1 MRPVSYSVTP
11 CKSLLDWYES
21 AIDIIQAS
29 YHWRPRHGAADC
41 WGMCTFTD
49 YTGIMA
55 EWLYPM
61 GSYEIRLNPLL
72 LDTHKVLFV

>member
-1 MRPVSYSVTP
+1 MF
-11 CKSLLDWYES
+11 DWYES

-29 YHWRPRHGAADC
+29 HPWRSRHGAADC
-41 WGMCTFTD
+41 WGMCTSTD
-49 YTGIMA
+49 YIRIMA
-55 EWLYPM
+55 EWLYQM